1 MPPEAVLATGDL
13 HKLLA
18 GRIIDLMDAA
28 ALLRANRAAIDF
40 AYLGRWIQEKALD
53 ADYARIW
60 AEAFPNEPRA

>member
-1 MPPEAVLATGDL
+1 MLQTG

-28 ALLRANRAAIDF
+28 TLLRANRTAIDF
-40 AYLGRWIQEKALD
+40 AYLRRWIQEKALD

-60 AEAFPNEPRA
+60 AEAFPDEPMA